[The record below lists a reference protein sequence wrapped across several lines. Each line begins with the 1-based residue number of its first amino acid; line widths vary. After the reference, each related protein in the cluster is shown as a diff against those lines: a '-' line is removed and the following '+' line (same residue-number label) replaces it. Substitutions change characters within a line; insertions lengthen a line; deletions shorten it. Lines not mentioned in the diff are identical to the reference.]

1 MYSINYNLICICI
14 FLEFIDSTVVYNI
27 KSPTVDLSKVF
38 FPSVVVCNLNIL
50 RRSFIISLLN
60 ETKIGQNVDFVQL
73 HSLIDN
79 VFLTGGNIELSDD
92 EQDIIDSKT
101 NDTFLQNGIYVGEWK
116 QKKLRVL
123 LLVLKGGHKIRF

>member
-1 MYSINYNLICICI
+1 M
-14 FLEFIDSTVVYNI
+14 
-27 KSPTVDLSKVF
+27 
-38 FPSVVVCNLNIL
+38 VVCNLNIL

-79 VFLTGGNIELSDD
+79 VFLSGGSIELSDD

-101 NDTFLQNGIYVGEWK
+101 NDAFLQNGIYVGERK
-116 QKKLRVL
+116 QKNN
-123 LLVLKGGHKIRF
+123 